1 MNKLTL
7 SDLDIKNK
15 KVLMRVD
22 FNVPLN
28 DDLSIAD
35 DFRIRCALD
44 SIKYILE
51 KNGSIILMSHLG
63 RPKGEKSAK
72 LSLAPCAKR
81 LSELLNCP
89 VKMAKD
95 CIGEE
100 VKKQAAALKPKEIL
114 LLENLRFHKAEE
126 KPETDPSFAKEL
138 ASLGDVYVNDAFG
151 TAHRKHSSTFEIVK
165 NFPKSSAMG
174 FLLEKEVKFLSNL
187 LTDPKRPFYAILAGA
202 KISTKIGMIT
212 QLLEKVDALFIG
224 GAMAFTFLKAQGLS
238 VGDSLIEE
246 DQISRA
252 EEILQLANS
261 KKIPLHLPEDV
272 VIAQEAKED
281 AKTKVVSVKE
291 GIDKGWKG
299 MDIGPETIKK
309 WKELF
314 INAKTIFWNG
324 PVGIFE
330 MAPFARGTKEIAECL
345 AQISATTIIGG
356 GDSVAA
362 VRSLHLEKNFTHLS
376 TGGGAALEFVE
387 QGHLPGVDALT
398 NK

>member
-1 MNKLTL
+1 MDKLSL
-7 SDLDIKNK
+7 SNLDVKNK

-35 DFRIRCALD
+35 DFRIRCALE
-44 SIKYILE
+44 SIKYILD
-51 KNGSIILMSHLG
+51 KGASIILMSHLG
-63 RPKGEKSAK
+63 RPKGKKDPK

-81 LSELLNCP
+81 LSELLNRP
-89 VKMAKD
+89 VKMAND

-100 VKKQAAALKPKEIL
+100 VKKQAEDLKPGEI
-114 LLENLRFHKAEE
+114 
-126 KPETDPSFAKEL
+126 PSFEKEL

-165 NFPKSSAMG
+165 EFPDCSAMG
-174 FLLEKEVKFLSNL
+174 FLLEKEVKFLSGL
-187 LTDPKRPFYAILAGA
+187 LTNPSRPFYAILGGA
-202 KISTKIGMIT
+202 KISTKIGVIT

-224 GAMAFTFLKAQGLS
+224 GAMAFTFLKAEGLTI
-238 VGDSLIEE
+238 GDSLIEE
-246 DQISRA
+246 DQISQA
-252 EEILQLANS
+252 QEIMQLAKT
-261 KKIPLHLPEDV
+261 KKIPIYLPEDT
-272 VIAQEAKED
+272 VIAQDIKED
-281 AKTKVVSVKE
+281 TKTKIVPVKE

-299 MDIGPETIKK
+299 MDIGPETRKK

-314 INAKTIFWNG
+314 LKAKTIFWNG

-330 MAPFARGTKEIAECL
+330 MAPFAGGTKEIADNL
-345 AQISATTIIGG
+345 AHLSATTIVGG

-362 VRSLHLEKNFTHLS
+362 IRSLHLDDKFTHLS